1 MSGTGPDAPE
11 EGSAELAEFPDEF
24 SGSRSAESRATSEPQ
39 LKSAGPRLISV
50 CRGVPGRL
58 EQMTRSSA
66 EIAEIH
72 PSGLDR
78 GREPFGEFECFVDD
92 ECLRGSFLSPVCQD
106 GALGASRDDGICD
119 PFNPDAGA
127 STLPAVF
134 TTDRF
139 EGEDLVCPRVLPEA
153 EEHHAGVGGHWPS
166 MGRPAVQTWREDF
179 AAPRHWAPATGLRA
193 TGPRATGLRAT
204 PQRACLGSQSWA

>member
-1 MSGTGPDAPE
+1 
-11 EGSAELAEFPDEF
+11 
-24 SGSRSAESRATSEPQ
+24 
-39 LKSAGPRLISV
+39 
-50 CRGVPGRL
+50 
-58 EQMTRSSA
+58 MTRSAA

-92 ECLRGSFLSPVCQD
+92 ECLRGSFLSHVCQD

-127 STLPAVF
+127 STLPAVV

-139 EGEDLVCPRVLPEA
+139 EGEDLVCPRVLPEPRNTMRGS
-153 EEHHAGVGGHWPS
+153 AGIGPVWPPGGS
-166 MGRPAVQTWREDF
+166 DVA
-179 AAPRHWAPATGLRA
+179 
-193 TGPRATGLRAT
+193 
-204 PQRACLGSQSWA
+204 

>member
-1 MSGTGPDAPE
+1 MSGTGPDTPE

-24 SGSRSAESRATSEPQ
+24 SGSRSAESRATSELQ

-50 CRGVPGRL
+50 CRGVRGRL
-58 EQMTRSSA
+58 EKVTRSSA

-92 ECLRGSFLSPVCQD
+92 ECLRGSFLSHVCQD

-119 PFNPDAGA
+119 PFNPDAGTSA
-127 STLPAVF
+127 LPAVV

-166 MGRPAVQTWREDF
+166 MAARRFTRGVRTSRPAR
-179 AAPRHWAPATGLRA
+179 RHSARPHSK
-193 TGPRATGLRAT
+193 
-204 PQRACLGSQSWA
+204 RACLGSQSWA

>member
-24 SGSRSAESRATSEPQ
+24 SGSRSAEIRATSEPQ

-50 CRGVPGRL
+50 CRGVRGRL

-92 ECLRGSFLSPVCQD
+92 ECLRGSHRAHHP
-106 GALGASRDDGICD
+106 GRHGTGTSRDDGICD
-119 PFNPDAGA
+119 PFN
-127 STLPAVF
+127 
-134 TTDRF
+134 
-139 EGEDLVCPRVLPEA
+139 
-153 EEHHAGVGGHWPS
+153 
-166 MGRPAVQTWREDF
+166 
-179 AAPRHWAPATGLRA
+179 
-193 TGPRATGLRAT
+193 
-204 PQRACLGSQSWA
+204 

>member
-1 MSGTGPDAPE
+1 
-11 EGSAELAEFPDEF
+11 
-24 SGSRSAESRATSEPQ
+24 
-39 LKSAGPRLISV
+39 V
-50 CRGVPGRL
+50 
-58 EQMTRSSA
+58 TRSSA

-92 ECLRGSFLSPVCQD
+92 ECLRGSFLSHVCQD

-127 STLPAVF
+127 STLPAVV

-166 MGRPAVQTWREDF
+166 MPPG
-179 AAPRHWAPATGLRA
+179 
-193 TGPRATGLRAT
+193 
-204 PQRACLGSQSWA
+204 GSDVA